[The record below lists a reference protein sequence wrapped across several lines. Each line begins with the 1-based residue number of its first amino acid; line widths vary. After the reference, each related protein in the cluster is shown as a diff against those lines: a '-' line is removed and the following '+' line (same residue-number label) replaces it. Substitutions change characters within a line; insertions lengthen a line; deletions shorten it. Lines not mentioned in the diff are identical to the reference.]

1 MMRTG
6 PLLKLPFSAI
16 AAAAVIGSAFAL
28 AQEPTKV
35 QEIPKAQKIAD
46 PAAPGILKDV
56 KSKVS
61 YGFGLQIG
69 KNFKKQGVELDTD
82 LILKGM
88 KDGFAEAKA
97 LLTDAEIEQAMIA
110 FRQEMDA
117 ARKKVGETFLADNA
131 KKEGVKTTASGLQYK
146 VIKEGAG
153 TSPKATDEVT
163 VHYEGKLTDGTVFD
177 SSRVRNQPST
187 FRLNQVIS
195 GWTEGLQLM
204 KPGAI
209 YEFVIPSAIAYGAQ
223 GRPPQIPP
231 DSPLVFN
238 VELLAVG
245 GGK

>member
-6 PLLKLPFSAI
+6 LHLKLPLVAT

-28 AQEPTKV
+28 GQD
-35 QEIPKAQKIAD
+35 PKAK
-46 PAAPGILKDV
+46 PAAPPAADGVLKDV

-82 LILKGM
+82 LIVKGM
-88 KDGFAEAKA
+88 KDGFAEAKP
-97 LLTDAEIEQAMIA
+97 LLTDAEIDQAMIA
-110 FRQEMDA
+110 FRQEMEA
-117 ARKKVGETFLADNA
+117 SRKKVNDDFMAANA
-131 KKEGVKTTASGLQYK
+131 KKEGIKTTASGLQYK
-146 VIKEGAG
+146 VITEGAG
-153 TSPKATDEVT
+153 TSPKPTDDVT
-163 VHYEGKLTDGTVFD
+163 VHYEGKLLDGTVFD
-177 SSRVRNQPST
+177 SSYKRNQPAS
-187 FRLNQVIS
+187 FKLNGVIP

-204 KPGAI
+204 KSGGK
-209 YEFVIPSAIAYGAQ
+209 YEFYIPSKLAYGEQ

-231 DSPLVFN
+231 DSPLVLT

>member
-6 PLLKLPFSAI
+6 LHLKLPLVAT

-28 AQEPTKV
+28 GQD
-35 QEIPKAQKIAD
+35 PKAKPATP
-46 PAAPGILKDV
+46 PAADGVLKDV

-82 LILKGM
+82 LIVRGM

-97 LLTDAEIEQAMIA
+97 LLTDAEIDQAMIA
-110 FRQEMDA
+110 FRQEMEA
-117 ARKKVGETFLADNA
+117 SRKKVNDDFMVANA

-146 VIKEGAG
+146 VITEGAG
-153 TSPKATDEVT
+153 TSPKPTDDVT
-163 VHYEGKLTDGTVFD
+163 VHYEGKLLDGTVFD
-177 SSRVRNQPST
+177 SSYKRNQPAS
-187 FRLNQVIS
+187 FKLNGVIP

-204 KPGAI
+204 KSGGKC
-209 YEFVIPSAIAYGAQ
+209 EFYIPSKLAYGEQ

-231 DSPLVFN
+231 DSPLVFT